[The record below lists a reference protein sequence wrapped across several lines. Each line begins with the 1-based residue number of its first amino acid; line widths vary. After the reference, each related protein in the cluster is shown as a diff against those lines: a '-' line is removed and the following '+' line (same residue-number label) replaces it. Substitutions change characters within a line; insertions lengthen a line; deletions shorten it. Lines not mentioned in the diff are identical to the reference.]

1 MSLEN
6 KLDANE
12 ARLFGVLIEKSLT
25 TPDQYPLSVHAA
37 TAGANQKSNRAPVMA
52 LSDSETADAL
62 ARLVING
69 LAGRV
74 VPAGSRAEKYRHN
87 GEERLGLEPAKLAII
102 AELLMRGSQ
111 TKGELR
117 TRVNRMRPMPT
128 LEALDAHLT
137 VLLKDGW
144 IRAAPPAPGS
154 RAGRFAQLL
163 SIESEANAAA
173 PAQVGST
180 PMPGSAAGPTLATR
194 VADLEAEVASLRNS
208 LTELAAKLGE
218 SI

>member
-1 MSLEN
+1 MTLEN
-6 KLDANE
+6 RLDANE

-52 LSDSETADAL
+52 LSDSETEDAF

-69 LAGRV
+69 LAGRI
-74 VPAGSRAEKYRHN
+74 VPAGSRVEKYRHN

-128 LEALDAHLT
+128 LEALEAHLT
-137 VLLKDGW
+137 ILLKDGW

-163 SIESEANAAA
+163 SIESEADAVA
-173 PAQVGST
+173 PASTAST
-180 PMPGSAAGPTLATR
+180 PMPGSPAGPSLAIR
-194 VADLEAEVASLRNS
+194 VADLETEVASLRNS